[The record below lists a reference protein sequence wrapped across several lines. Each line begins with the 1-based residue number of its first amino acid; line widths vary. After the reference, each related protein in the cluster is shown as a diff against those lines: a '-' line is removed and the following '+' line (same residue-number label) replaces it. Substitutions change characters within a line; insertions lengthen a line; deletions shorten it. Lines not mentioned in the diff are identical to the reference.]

1 MSVGIHRKHCACIW
15 LNVLNLCIT
24 SNDLPHINNPRQ
36 SPGGTDQ
43 CFGYISIAKMDHRLS
58 HDTDPNMSK
67 LMRAA
72 QHGH

>member
-1 MSVGIHRKHCACIW
+1 MFYRK
-15 LNVLNLCIT
+15 N
-24 SNDLPHINNPRQ
+24 R
-36 SPGGTDQ
+36 
-43 CFGYISIAKMDHRLS
+43 SIAKMDHRLS